1 MNDLNQIIDTFSSDE
16 KQQFISFLEKKNKR
30 KDAKNIQLFK
40 LLSKNE
46 LDSTSICIK
55 LYSSNK
61 KDAYHALRKRLYQSI
76 IDFIANLSLSEENS
90 ANMQIIKLI
99 LASRTFLFHR
109 QYKVAY
115 KLLDKAEVLAKEQF
129 LFPYLNEI
137 YHTKIQHAHTN
148 PNIDLNQLIT
158 TFKNNQKKHFLEE
171 ELNIVYA
178 KIRTTINNMT
188 YKGDIIDFETM
199 LSNTLKEHSISITDS
214 ISFKSLYQLI
224 TIVSISAFATNDY
237 LKTESFLIKTY
248 QKIKTLKDV
257 DKQPYYHIQVLYIIA
272 NTLFRNKKF
281 DISLNYLEMMHH
293 QMQLNRKKYYK
304 TFKLKYNLLLALN
317 YNYSN
322 HQDQAIRTLEKFIIK
337 KHPDI
342 ESQLDIY
349 LSLIVF
355 YFQKKEYQ
363 KAHHI
368 FSKFYHTDKW
378 YSEKAGIEWTIKK
391 NLIEILLHLELE
403 HIDLFESRLLS
414 FKRNYYNYLK
424 DIKQE
429 RVIIYLGFVEDYYRH
444 PEKVT
449 SQSFYDEVEN
459 SFEWIEAKREDIF
472 VMSFYAWLKSKMED
486 KPLFETTLS
495 LIDLAQN
502 VN

>member
-188 YKGDIIDFETM
+188 YK
-199 LSNTLKEHSISITDS
+199 
-214 ISFKSLYQLI
+214 
-224 TIVSISAFATNDY
+224 
-237 LKTESFLIKTY
+237 
-248 QKIKTLKDV
+248 
-257 DKQPYYHIQVLYIIA
+257 
-272 NTLFRNKKF
+272 
-281 DISLNYLEMMHH
+281 
-293 QMQLNRKKYYK
+293 
-304 TFKLKYNLLLALN
+304 
-317 YNYSN
+317 
-322 HQDQAIRTLEKFIIK
+322 
-337 KHPDI
+337 
-342 ESQLDIY
+342 
-349 LSLIVF
+349 
-355 YFQKKEYQ
+355 
-363 KAHHI
+363 
-368 FSKFYHTDKW
+368 
-378 YSEKAGIEWTIKK
+378 
-391 NLIEILLHLELE
+391 
-403 HIDLFESRLLS
+403 
-414 FKRNYYNYLK
+414 
-424 DIKQE
+424 
-429 RVIIYLGFVEDYYRH
+429 
-444 PEKVT
+444 
-449 SQSFYDEVEN
+449 
-459 SFEWIEAKREDIF
+459 
-472 VMSFYAWLKSKMED
+472 
-486 KPLFETTLS
+486 
-495 LIDLAQN
+495 
-502 VN
+502 